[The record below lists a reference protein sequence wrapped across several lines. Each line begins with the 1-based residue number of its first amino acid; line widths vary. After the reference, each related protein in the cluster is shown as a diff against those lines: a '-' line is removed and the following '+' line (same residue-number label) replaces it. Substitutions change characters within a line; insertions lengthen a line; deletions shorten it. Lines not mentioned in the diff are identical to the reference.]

1 MLLPVTTK
9 PYFGRFDHT
18 AQIDNIYFDTAFRS
32 IRETAPTWHTILI
45 QLSSNSRAHQPSY
58 SFSPTQDLY
67 RRSFTIT
74 SIACDSRAKIR
85 SNYLSS
91 ILDAYLIGSGVET
104 LSGLGLCVRGNRQ
117 MKTIA
122 DHITFSLYLHMT
134 HENSLYLQA

>member
-32 IRETAPTWHTILI
+32 IRETAPTWHTILV
-45 QLSSNSRAHQPSY
+45 QLLSNSRAHQPSY
-58 SFSPTQDLY
+58 SFSRTQDLY

-91 ILDAYLIGSGVET
+91 ILDAYLIGPGVKRRVVET

-122 DHITFSLYLHMT
+122 DHEKDMT
-134 HENSLYLQA
+134 QA